1 MVYEIV
7 LNATLNSQQLLT
19 VLHYDIDGGD
29 PINFQALADAI
40 RVHLVDNLQTWLVPT
55 CTYTGITI
63 REDIPGTVGVTYPFT
78 LGNLVG
84 SDANTDSFNQM
95 AMLVRKNCNSTVR
108 PNRGRV
114 FQGGLTSEGTDGNG
128 LWQTDVRNAVAAFW
142 SDMIT
147 IAFAGPATAQ
157 LVVKA
162 SKPTAPNTV
171 PYNPVTTVG
180 TISNPT
186 TQRRRRIGVGA

>member
-7 LNATLNSQQLLT
+7 LNGVLNSQQLLT
-19 VLHYDIDGGD
+19 VLHYDIEGGD

-40 RVHLVDNLQTWLVPT
+40 RVHLVDNLQAWLVPT
-55 CTYTGITI
+55 CSYTGITV
-63 REDIPGTVGVTYPFT
+63 RQDIPGTVGVTYSFT
-78 LGNLVG
+78 LGTLVG

-114 FQGGLTSEGTDGNG
+114 YQGGLTSEGTDGQG
-128 LWQTDVRNAVAAFW
+128 LWQTDVRNAVTAFW
-142 SDMIT
+142 TDMLT

-162 SKPTAPNTV
+162 SKPEKPNTV
-171 PYNPVTTVG
+171 PYNTVTTIG
-180 TISNPT
+180 ALGNPV